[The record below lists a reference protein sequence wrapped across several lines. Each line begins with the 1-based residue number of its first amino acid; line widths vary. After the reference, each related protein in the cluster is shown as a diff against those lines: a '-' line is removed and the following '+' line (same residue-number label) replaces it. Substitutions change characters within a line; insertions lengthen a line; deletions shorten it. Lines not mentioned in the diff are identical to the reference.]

1 MNVTSTVQ
9 AVLFYWNREQS
20 YVQVVTVITLK
31 LVKMSEIY
39 TRNGHDE
46 YLPGLSP
53 VTIQMMAFQPC
64 YGHQSDYDSKHG
76 KSNLSRSAVHIG
88 TPRRFKLS
96 MSEVRFPKNEVDQL
110 LLNAQLRDELE
121 PYMDESVELVD
132 ASQMSTEEENSFLQA
147 MLCWERS
154 PVIPISQ
161 WFEPELQ
168 LPHPDTLSDR
178 NLSKVMWDALER
190 LAEQRIYL
198 QCTDHLSDRQ
208 LYCVLYRDI
217 LPATEKKLDL
227 PQNDLIWKLVDL
239 ESDPELWLTYYADS
253 DERYQWEFEN
263 NRIPPA
269 PIEPPFSRKLPEP
282 F

>member
-1 MNVTSTVQ
+1 MT
-9 AVLFYWNREQS
+9 
-20 YVQVVTVITLK
+20 
-31 LVKMSEIY
+31 
-39 TRNGHDE
+39 
-46 YLPGLSP
+46 
-53 VTIQMMAFQPC
+53 
-64 YGHQSDYDSKHG
+64 
-76 KSNLSRSAVHIG
+76 
-88 TPRRFKLS
+88 
-96 MSEVRFPKNEVDQL
+96 EVRFPNNEVDQL

-132 ASQMSTEEENSFLQA
+132 ASQMSTEEENHFLQA

-208 LYCVLYRDI
+208 LYCVLFRDI
-217 LPATEKKLDL
+217 LPTTEKKLNL
-227 PQNDLIWKLVDL
+227 PQNNLIWKLVDL
-239 ESDPELWLTYYADS
+239 ESNPEIWLTYYAS
-253 DERYQWEFEN
+253 DQERQQWEFESN
-263 NRIPPA
+263 GLAPA
-269 PIEPPFSRKLPEP
+269 QLDKPNSRNLPEP